1 MGLGEVTADV
11 ATERE
16 ATGRG
21 KQDAGPWATDM
32 VPLEAEGD
40 EEEIL
45 P

>member
-1 MGLGEVTADV
+1 MDLGEVTGDV

-21 KQDAGPWATDM
+21 KQDARPRTEDM

-40 EEEIL
+40 KEEIL